1 MERVVADADDL
12 KDFAGVSGADLH
24 GLAQVDVE
32 RLGDVCID
40 DDFSGCFG
48 RSSFRMTFRH
58 PNAVGVGASGYAVP
72 E

>member
-1 MERVVADADDL
+1 MTLRCHDDVERVVADADDL

-48 RSSFRMTFRH
+48 RSSF
-58 PNAVGVGASGYAVP
+58 
-72 E
+72 

>member
-48 RSSFRMTFRH
+48 RSSF
-58 PNAVGVGASGYAVP
+58 
-72 E
+72 